1 MTSPAGTI
9 RHAPRS
15 YDAAMPPA
23 ADAELVARARDG
35 DLDAF
40 AELVR
45 RHEQHVRTILLRL
58 LGNERDAEEATQD
71 AFVQA
76 WRNLDRFRGEAAVFT
91 WLYRIAVNEALGRLR
106 RKRPVTTGL
115 DAAAEQELAG
125 PSEEEPD
132 RAAELNELHGYL
144 AVRIREL
151 PFEYRAPLVLRDV
164 LGLSNDEVAAVLELS
179 VPATKSRI
187 HRARMRIREDLD
199 RWEQDRPA

>member
-9 RHAPRS
+9 RNAPRS

-45 RHEQHVRTILLRL
+45 RHEQHVRTILFRL

-106 RKRPVTTGL
+106 RKRPATTGL

-179 VPATKSRI
+179 VPAAKSRI